1 MTSFGEGCMG
11 GSVSRPVLALAC
23 VMTVLAC
30 GGARAGGAGAAGAA
44 GGDAVPESEEAQLSE
59 RDAQL
64 EATTFAPDLNVVLLA
79 MTRMPTGIY
88 YRDVEEGTGVPAM
101 PGREVLIT
109 YIAYLPDGSEVDRT
123 APGARPLAFKVGEG
137 QVIRG
142 WDLGVRGMKTG
153 GTRQIVVPS
162 RYAYGARGSPPKV
175 PANAVMIFLVR
186 LDGVR

>member
-1 MTSFGEGCMG
+1 MTSFDEGCMG
-11 GSVSRPVLALAC
+11 SWVSRPALTLAC
-23 VMTVLAC
+23 VMTLAGC
-30 GGARAGGAGAAGAA
+30 GGARAGGTGAP
-44 GGDAVPESEEAQLSE
+44 GGDAAPASEEAQLNE

-101 PGREVLIT
+101 PGREVLMT

-142 WDLGVRGMKTG
+142 WDLGVRGMQTG